1 MFPHTLG
8 LAPTLDSS
16 TINQLNA
23 AYTGGTA
30 QQTAAQNQLNSQYQ
44 QWYQNAMQPYEQ
56 LGIEQGALSGALGN
70 GAQGITSSSQ
80 SANPLGLAVGG
91 LTAGAGILSSLSSSG
106 VL

>member
-1 MFPHTLG
+1 M
-8 LAPTLDSS
+8 
-16 TINQLNA
+16 NA